1 MNNYG
6 MINFKFQLCC
16 GPLTELTHKTVLVST
31 NLQRFLTWRAT
42 LHQQV
47 TKLIVKMKRHQEGLG
62 NQSRCQTQDSAE
74 AALQAESDMHHM
86 TRYTPETSSRK
97 NQDLLS

>member
-16 GPLTELTHKTVLVST
+16 GPLTELTHRIVLAST

-47 TKLIVKMKRHQEGLG
+47 TKLIVKMERHQEGLG
-62 NQSRCQTQDSAE
+62 SQSRCQDTAR
-74 AALQAESDMHHM
+74 LSDPVLRL
-86 TRYTPETSSRK
+86 RYKQTVTCIT
-97 NQDLLS
+97 